1 MSSVDNKAHN
11 QIDRSKQHEPTKMQ
25 IQHENGVIIQ
35 GLNNLLVRLAKCCN
49 PVPGDAIVGYVTKG
63 RGVTIHR
70 ADCSNISESDR
81 IEGRVMDVEWMDV
94 SSKDQ
99 TYFANLSIYG
109 FNRSGLLNDILQKL
123 NAVSKKLS
131 NISGRVDHNDMAH
144 VRLTVSVKNSQHLN
158 EILIQIK
165 NIPDVYEAKRAD
177 Q

>member
-1 MSSVDNKAHN
+1 M
-11 QIDRSKQHEPTKMQ
+11 
-25 IQHENGVIIQ
+25 
-35 GLNNLLVRLAKCCN
+35 
-49 PVPGDAIVGYVTKG
+49 TKG